1 MISLK
6 HPEFAVKLAGK
17 LKEQGYSFELHF
29 AGGGPME
36 EALKQEAAA
45 LGVAEKIVF
54 HGFLKP
60 QEVRSLMKRCQ
71 LHVFT
76 SNYLEGWGAVVS
88 EAMNSGCCVVANRQ
102 IGAVP
107 FFD

>member
-1 MISLK
+1 
-6 HPEFAVKLAGK
+6 
-17 LKEQGYSFELHF
+17 
-29 AGGGPME
+29 ME

-76 SNYLEGWGAVVS
+76 SNYLEGWGCS
-88 EAMNSGCCVVANRQ
+88 SQ
-102 IGAVP
+102 
-107 FFD
+107 

>member
-1 MISLK
+1 
-6 HPEFAVKLAGK
+6 
-17 LKEQGYSFELHF
+17 
-29 AGGGPME
+29 ME

-76 SNYLEGWGAVVS
+76 SNYLEGWGHASVRH
-88 EAMNSGCCVVANRQ
+88 SGRRSSVYQ
-102 IGAVP
+102 P
-107 FFD
+107 

>member
-1 MISLK
+1 
-6 HPEFAVKLAGK
+6 
-17 LKEQGYSFELHF
+17 
-29 AGGGPME
+29 
-36 EALKQEAAA
+36 
-45 LGVAEKIVF
+45 
-54 HGFLKP
+54 
-60 QEVRSLMKRCQ
+60 MKRCQ

-107 FFD
+107 FLIEDGVNGKSYPDGSYEAFERTVLELCAQPEQITALGKRHTGRLQKMECRMCGAALPGIL